1 MIRQA
6 TVLEFTAMPGFRRL
20 IDEYCEEARRIDA
33 YGDAA
38 PTIDR
43 YLFLERLGLVR
54 LMVSEIDGRL
64 EGFALGIVSPE
75 MHHGKTVLFLD
86 CFFVRKSARKG
97 GDALRLFS
105 AMREASHKDGMIGML
120 CGAPVGS
127 RAERLFKA
135 MGLRPEQTLFWDG
148 G

>member
-6 TVLEFTAMPGFRRL
+6 TVTEFTSMPGFRSL
-20 IDEYCEEARRIDA
+20 IDEYCAEARRIDA

-38 PTIDR
+38 PTVER
-43 YLFLERLGLVR
+43 YKFLEKLGLVR

-97 GDALRLFS
+97 GDALRLFD
-105 AMREASHKDGMIGML
+105 AMRQASHRDGMIGML
-120 CGAPVGS
+120 CGAPAGGK
-127 RAERLFKA
+127 AERLFKA
-135 MGLRPEQTLFWDG
+135 MGLRPEQTLFWAG
-148 G
+148 